1 MRGFP
6 EFRKKYAWCR
16 FSMNFLHKNCSIENV
31 QFVYVYNFA
40 RFKQFTGILKFTFIK
55 DDTKS
60 MLLLTI
66 YFFQVCSAGAAL
78 RDTAI
83 VYVTVNIRVVR

>member
-1 MRGFP
+1 M
-6 EFRKKYAWCR
+6 
-16 FSMNFLHKNCSIENV
+16 
-31 QFVYVYNFA
+31 
-40 RFKQFTGILKFTFIK
+40 LKFTFIK
-55 DDTKS
+55 NDAKS

-83 VYVTVNIRVVR
+83 VYVTVNIRVVK

>member
-6 EFRKKYAWCR
+6 EFPNKYAWCG
-16 FSMNFLHKNCSIENV
+16 FFLNFMHKNCIIE
-31 QFVYVYNFA
+31 
-40 RFKQFTGILKFTFIK
+40 GMLKFTFIK
-55 DDTKS
+55 NDAKS

-66 YFFQVCSAGAAL
+66 YFFQVCSAGAAP

-83 VYVTVNIRVVR
+83 VYVTVYTQVVK